1 MDGVSGITWHRLAVE
16 LGLMLLARQGTFTSV
31 NAKKGSSQRGA
42 PKEMV
47 IARTVDVN
55 AQAVR
60 TESPQQSL
68 RCLDA
73 LATADVTCCSAGL
86 QRSTR
91 GQPRNEK

>member
-1 MDGVSGITWHRLAVE
+1 MYAKGSQNEVGWCIWHGMTWHHLAVE
-16 LGLMLLARQGTFTSV
+16 LDLMLLDRQGTFTSV
-31 NAKKGSSQRGA
+31 NAKKGSSQRGP

-60 TESPQQSL
+60 METLQQSPQ
-68 RCLDA
+68 CLDT

-86 QRSTR
+86 Q
-91 GQPRNEK
+91 